1 MQLATTMGFV
11 LGKRNGKFMG
21 LTPAETSAIH
31 DGRWLKIC
39 MPARSIA
46 CFCLCASVFVFS
58 IVRHEEVL
66 TWGLLIARN
75 ALFVQVG
82 VSIQCHSIPFQ
93 QDDNLGI
100 TRCWPSTGLNT
111 KLS

>member
-39 MPARSIA
+39 MPARTIA
-46 CFCLCASVFVFS
+46 CFCLCANVFVVYFS
-58 IVRHEEVL
+58 SSGGSHLGTVDCEE
-66 TWGLLIARN
+66 
-75 ALFVQVG
+75 
-82 VSIQCHSIPFQ
+82 
-93 QDDNLGI
+93 
-100 TRCWPSTGLNT
+100 
-111 KLS
+111 